1 MYLKTLK
8 KMMLSNLNEHSPFI
22 QSLIKKR
29 MSSNPEGKSIHVAA
43 FVDSLKQKK
52 SSFIKIHRKDRDW

>member
-1 MYLKTLK
+1 
-8 KMMLSNLNEHSPFI
+8 MMLSNLNEHSPFI